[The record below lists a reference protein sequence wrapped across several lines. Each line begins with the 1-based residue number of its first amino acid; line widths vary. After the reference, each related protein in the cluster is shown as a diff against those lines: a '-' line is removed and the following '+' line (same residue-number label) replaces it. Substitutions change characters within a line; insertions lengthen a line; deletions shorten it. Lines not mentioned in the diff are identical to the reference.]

1 MVITIES
8 YNKVFSAD
16 IPDSSDIGEV
26 MDVFNGLLV
35 ACTYQMESINSYITE
50 RSEELK
56 EEEDFYEN

>member
-1 MVITIES
+1 MVIKIEH
-8 YNKVFSAD
+8 YGNIFTAE

-26 MDVFNGLLV
+26 MDAFNGLLV
-35 ACTYQMESINSYITE
+35 ACTYQMGTINDYIIG

>member
-1 MVITIES
+1 MVIKIES
-8 YNKVFSAD
+8 YNKVLTAE

-26 MDVFNGLLV
+26 MDSFNGLLV
-35 ACTYQMESINSYITE
+35 ACTYQMGTINDYIIG